1 MNTEEIAGFVTGTSY
16 HQIPQEAL
24 ARAKWCILDCLG
36 VALAGSKESAGKI
49 ISEYVK
55 DLGGKPEATIIASG
69 FRTSSPQAA
78 LVNGT
83 LAHALDYDD
92 SHPNFQH
99 ATAVTLPAVLA
110 LAERERVSGRAI
122 LEAYILGCEV
132 GSKLG
137 IPMGNSLGELGWH
150 PCGIIGSIASAV
162 ASAKLLN
169 LNATQI
175 KAALGIAASQAAG
188 LARNIGTD
196 VKPFHSGNGAKNGVV
211 AAMLAVKN
219 FTADESIF
227 EGHHSFPSVFLRNK
241 YDSTKFRRQLGAP
254 FSIVSQGIGRI
265 KPYPSGGPSHKSVTA
280 ILELRQKHGLRA
292 EEIAEVECQVS
303 PYLVQH
309 FGHYSR
315 PETASQARFSM
326 HYAMAAALIDGAL
339 TLKQFT
345 DEKVTTPEVQ
355 DLMSKVKLVEL
366 DSEVKEGQTHSDPP
380 QVVTVK
386 LQNGN
391 AYSHQVPFAKGE
403 PQNPMSLEE
412 IIDKFRDC
420 AGTVLSPLDIERI
433 VELVIKLESIPD
445 ITPLMQLLSKTRAS
459 QEIS

>member
-36 VALAGSKESAGKI
+36 VALAGSKESAGTI

-55 DLGGKPEATIIASG
+55 DLGGKPEATTIASG

-137 IPMGNSLGELGWH
+137 IPMGNALGELGWH

-196 VKPFHSGNGAKNGVV
+196 VKPFHSGNAAKNGVV

-227 EGHHSFPSVFLRNK
+227 EGHHSFPRVFLGNE
-241 YDSTKFRRQLGAP
+241 YDLASLSRQLGAP

-265 KPYPSGGPSHKSVTA
+265 KPYPTGGPSHKSVTA
-280 ILELRQKHGLRA
+280 ILELIQKHRIHA
-292 EEIAEVECQVS
+292 EEVAEVECQFS

-326 HYAMAAALIDGAL
+326 HYAMAAVLINGAL
-339 TLKQFT
+339 TLKEFT

-366 DSEVKEGQTHSDPP
+366 DSEVKEGQTHSDPR

-391 AYSHQVPFAKGE
+391 AYSHHVPFAKGE

-420 AGTVLSPLDIERI
+420 AGTVLSPLDIERT
-433 VELVIKLESIPD
+433 VDLVLKLESLPD
-445 ITPLMQLLSKTRAS
+445 ITELMEFMFKTAPLKS
-459 QEIS
+459 

>member
-1 MNTEEIAGFVTGTSY
+1 
-16 HQIPQEAL
+16 
-24 ARAKWCILDCLG
+24 
-36 VALAGSKESAGKI
+36 
-49 ISEYVK
+49 
-55 DLGGKPEATIIASG
+55 
-69 FRTSSPQAA
+69 
-78 LVNGT
+78 
-83 LAHALDYDD
+83 
-92 SHPNFQH
+92 
-99 ATAVTLPAVLA
+99 
-110 LAERERVSGRAI
+110 
-122 LEAYILGCEV
+122 
-132 GSKLG
+132 
-137 IPMGNSLGELGWH
+137 
-150 PCGIIGSIASAV
+150 V

-227 EGHHSFPSVFLRNK
+227 EGHHSFPRVFLGNE
-241 YDSTKFRRQLGAP
+241 YDLASLSRQLGAP

-265 KPYPSGGPSHKSVTA
+265 KPYPTGGPSHKSVTA
-280 ILELRQKHGLRA
+280 ILELIQKHRIHA
-292 EEIAEVECQVS
+292 EEVAEVECQVS
-303 PYLVQH
+303 PYLVEH

-315 PETASQARFSM
+315 AETASQARFSM

-345 DEKVTTPEVQ
+345 DEKVTRREIK

-386 LQNGN
+386 LQNGT

-403 PQNPMSLEE
+403 SRNPMSLEE

-420 AGTVLSPLDIERI
+420 AGLVLSARDMNRVL
-433 VELVIKLESIPD
+433 ELVLNLESLPD
-445 ITPLMQLLSKTRAS
+445 TTELMQLLSNGGDS
-459 QEIS
+459 

>member
-1 MNTEEIAGFVTGTSY
+1 MNTEQIAKFVAETSY
-16 HQIPQEAL
+16 DQIPREAL
-24 ARAKWCILDCLG
+24 SRAKWCILDCLG
-36 VALAGSKESAGKI
+36 VAIAGSKESAGTI
-49 ISEYVK
+49 ITEYVK
-55 DLGGKPEATIIASG
+55 DLGGKPEATVIASG

-110 LAERERVSGRAI
+110 LAEREGVSGRAI
-122 LEAYILGCEV
+122 LEAYVLGCEV
-132 GSKLG
+132 GSKIG
-137 IPMGNSLGELGWH
+137 ITMGTALGELGWH

-162 ASAKLLN
+162 ASSKLLK
-169 LNATQI
+169 LNKTQI
-175 KAALGIAASQAAG
+175 RTALGIAASQAAG
-188 LARNIGTD
+188 LSRNIGTD
-196 VKPFHSGNGAKNGVV
+196 VKPFHSGLGAKNGVV

-219 FTADESIF
+219 FKSDESIF
-227 EGHHSFPSVFLRNK
+227 DGHHSFPKVFLGK
-241 YDSTKFRRQLGAP
+241 EYDLAKSIRQLGAP

-265 KPYPSGGPSHKSVTA
+265 KPYPTGGPSHKSVTA
-280 ILELRQKHGLRA
+280 IFELIKKHRVHA
-292 EEIAEVECQVS
+292 EQVAEVECQVS

-315 PETASQARFSM
+315 PKTASQARFSM

-355 DLMSKVKLVEL
+355 DLMSKVKLVKL

-380 QVVTVK
+380 QIVTVK
-386 LQNGN
+386 LENGK

-420 AGTVLSPLDIERI
+420 AGTVLSPLDIERT
-433 VELVIKLESIPD
+433 VDLVLKLETLPD
-445 ITPLMQLLSKTRAS
+445 ITELMGFMCKTGL
-459 QEIS
+459 

>member
-16 HQIPQEAL
+16 HQIPQEGL

-36 VALAGSKESAGKI
+36 VALAGSKESAGTI

-55 DLGGKPEATIIASG
+55 ELGGKPEATVIASG

-110 LAERERVSGRAI
+110 LAERERVSGKAI
-122 LEAYILGCEV
+122 LEAYVLGCEV
-132 GSKLG
+132 GSKIG
-137 IPMGNSLGELGWH
+137 ITMGSALGELGWH

-162 ASAKLLN
+162 ASARLLKLN
-169 LNATQI
+169 KTQI
-175 KAALGIAASQAAG
+175 RTALGIAASQAAG
-188 LARNIGTD
+188 LSRNIGTD
-196 VKPFHSGNGAKNGVV
+196 VKPFHSGIGAKNGVV
-211 AAMLAVKN
+211 AALLAVRN
-219 FTADESIF
+219 FKADESIF
-227 EGHHSFPSVFLRNK
+227 DGHHSFPKVFLGNE
-241 YDSTKFRRQLGAP
+241 YDFAKLNRPLGAP
-254 FSIVSQGIGRI
+254 FSIVAQGIGRI
-265 KPYPSGGPSHKSVTA
+265 KPYPTGGPSHKSVTA
-280 ILELRQKHGLRA
+280 ILELIQKHKIHA
-292 EEIAEVECQVS
+292 EEVAEVECQVS

-309 FGHYSR
+309 FGHYNR

-326 HYAMAAALIDGAL
+326 HYAMAAVLTNGAL
-339 TLKQFT
+339 TLKEFT

-366 DSEVKEGQTHSDPP
+366 HSEVKEGQTHSDPP

-386 LQNGN
+386 LHNGN

-420 AGTVLSPLDIERI
+420 AGTVLSPLDIERT
-433 VELVIKLESIPD
+433 VDLVLKLESLPD
-445 ITPLMQLLSKTRAS
+445 TTELMQLLSNGGDS
-459 QEIS
+459 

>member
-1 MNTEEIAGFVTGTSY
+1 MNTEQIAKFVAETSY
-16 HQIPQEAL
+16 DQIPREAL
-24 ARAKWCILDCLG
+24 SRAKWCILDCLG
-36 VALAGSKESAGKI
+36 VAIAGSKESAGTI
-49 ISEYVK
+49 ITEYVK
-55 DLGGKPEATIIASG
+55 DLGGKPEATVIASG

-110 LAERERVSGRAI
+110 LAEREGVSGRAI
-122 LEAYILGCEV
+122 LEAYVLGCEV
-132 GSKLG
+132 GSKIG
-137 IPMGNSLGELGWH
+137 ITMGTALGELGWH

-162 ASAKLLN
+162 ASSKLLN
-169 LNATQI
+169 LNKTQI
-175 KAALGIAASQAAG
+175 RTALGIAASQAAG
-188 LARNIGTD
+188 LSRNIGTD
-196 VKPFHSGNGAKNGVV
+196 VKPFHSGLGAKNGVV

-219 FTADESIF
+219 FKSDESIF
-227 EGHHSFPSVFLRNK
+227 DGHHSFPKVFLGK
-241 YDSTKFRRQLGAP
+241 EYDLAKSIRQLGAP

-265 KPYPSGGPSHKSVTA
+265 KPYPTGGPSHKSVTA
-280 ILELRQKHGLRA
+280 ILELIKKHRVHA
-292 EEIAEVECQVS
+292 EQVAEVECQVS

-315 PETASQARFSM
+315 PENASQARFSL

-355 DLMSKVKLVEL
+355 DLMSKVKLVKL

-380 QVVTVK
+380 QIVTVK
-386 LQNGN
+386 LQNGK

-420 AGTVLSPLDIERI
+420 AGTVLSPLDIEQTVDLVLN
-433 VELVIKLESIPD
+433 VETLPD
-445 ITPLMQLLSKTRAS
+445 ITELMGFMCKTGPLN
-459 QEIS
+459 